1 MNLEQKATPS
11 TGLVVAAFASIYLI
25 WGSTYLVIRFAIETM
40 PPFFMFGS
48 RCVAAGVILYLLALV
63 KGARPP
69 TLRQWGSAS
78 LVGFLLLLGGS
89 ATIAWAE
96 KLVPSSIAA
105 LIVAAMPLW
114 LLLFVWKASRP
125 SGRTLLGLGIG
136 FAGVGLLVVNG
147 RGYENEPL
155 KIFPVFMCVI
165 GTVSW
170 AWGSIVSRTADKPAS
185 PFMTVA
191 AQMIAGGLIT
201 LLGGVALGEG
211 NQFSWAEI
219 SMRSILAWVYLLVFG
234 SLIAFT
240 AYIWLLTVSTPAK
253 VSTYAFVNPP
263 IAVLLGCTVGS
274 EPFSGN
280 MLVATVMIVVAVAL
294 IIHQG
299 KPKESAVKSG
309 TLKTAEEVA

>member
-1 MNLEQKATPS
+1 MSPDQETAPR

-25 WGSTYLVIRFAIETM
+25 WGSTYLVIRYAIETM
-40 PPFFMFGS
+40 PPLLMFGS

-69 TLRQWGSAS
+69 TLRQWGSATF
-78 LVGFLLLLGGS
+78 VGFLLLLGGS
-89 ATIAWAE
+89 ATIASAE
-96 KLVPSSIAA
+96 KFVPSSIAA

-114 LLLFVWKASRP
+114 MLLFDWQASRP

-136 FAGVGLLVVNG
+136 FAGVVLLVFNG

-170 AWGSIVSRTADKPAS
+170 AWGSIVSRTANKPDS

-201 LLGGVALGEG
+201 MLGGVALGEV

-219 SMRSILAWVYLLVFG
+219 STRSMLAWMYLLVFG

-280 MLVATVMIVVAVAL
+280 MLVATVMIVMAVAL
-294 IIHQG
+294 IIRQG
-299 KPKESAVKSG
+299 KPRESSVKNG
-309 TLKTAEEVA
+309 ALETAEEIA